1 MNDDAKAEL
10 KNRIQATISN
20 LPDLI
25 FETLP
30 LENTY
35 KRMQLPIYIR
45 EPGCWA
51 AEPYGSGK
59 TSAIK
64 YCVKRIKIEF
74 PDQAVFFVNEQ
85 VLPGNEL
92 RSFFVRALN
101 ETGVR
106 GLSISDKLRNLLA
119 LQWAALA
126 RKSPLRCV
134 ILFLDEGQAIRETDE
149 NLIKDLGNSI
159 AEHGGALQTIILGES
174 PAFDVKVAGRLK
186 SMNGAIERIFGGHH
200 IKLFPYKTKADWRS
214 LFDQMHIAKFEI
226 MDGKTVYESLYGVS
240 DLSTVIIEEE
250 VHEFW
255 LALKKLG
262 RIANGMTLRKKF
274 EGIRLGF
281 LKHAL
286 SNLDQYGE
294 KFEIIKSEEWIKFI
308 TYSAKADKF

>member
-10 KNRIQATISN
+10 KNIIQATVSS
-20 LPDLI
+20 LPDLV

-30 LENTY
+30 LEHTY
-35 KRMQLPIYIR
+35 KLMQLPIYIR

-64 YCVKRIKIEF
+64 YCVRRIRNEF
-74 PDQAVFFVNEQ
+74 PGQAVFFVNEQ

-92 RSFFVRALN
+92 RSFFVRAIH
-101 ETGVR
+101 ETGGR
-106 GLSISDKLRNLLA
+106 SFSISDKLRNLLA

-134 ILFLDEGQAIRETDE
+134 ILFLDEGQAIRESDE

-174 PAFDVKVAGRLK
+174 PAFNVKVAGRLK
-186 SMNGAIERIFGGHH
+186 TMNGAIERIFGGHRL
-200 IKLFPYKTKADWRS
+200 KLFPYQKKDDWQS
-214 LFDQMHIAKFEI
+214 LFNQMHIAKFEI
-226 MDGKTVYESLYGVS
+226 IDNKTVYESFFGLGDS
-240 DLSTVIIEEE
+240 SPAIIEEE

-255 LALKKLG
+255 LALRKLG
-262 RIANGMTLRKKF
+262 RISKEMTLRKKF
-274 EGIRLGF
+274 EGMRLGF
-281 LKHAL
+281 LNHAL
-286 SNLDQYGE
+286 NNLDKYGE
-294 KFEIIKSEEWIKFI
+294 KFELIRSEEWVKCLK
-308 TYSAKADKF
+308 YSARIG